1 MPNEVTGIN
10 WRTGKVLAGFD
21 YVVQSVELIMTTGY
35 FVRVMR
41 PHVGSNA
48 HKLIG
53 ELANPKTAQRFRWA
67 LALAILLFVPNFK
80 PVRIDQVE
88 LDRDGNTG
96 WVIDGI
102 YYPRGHLGDF
112 SNGTRRS
119 LVSSQS
125 LSGWSSI
132 AA

>member
-1 MPNEVTGIN
+1 MANEVSGIDR
-10 WRTGKVLAGFD
+10 RTGKLLVGWP
-21 YVVQSVELIMTTGY
+21 YVIQSVETIMTTGF

-53 ELANPKTAQRFRWA
+53 ELANQRTAMRFRWA
-67 LALAILLFVPNFK
+67 LALAILQFVPNFK
-80 PVRIDQVE
+80 PERIDQVE
-88 LDRDGNTG
+88 VDRDGRTA

-112 SNGTRRS
+112 THGSRRS
-119 LVSSQS
+119 LVSSETLTS
-125 LSGWSSI
+125 WSSI